1 MIETIRNMKRRSA
14 SENGE
19 SGFTLIE
26 LLIVIVVLGI
36 LAAIVVFALSGVTGQ
51 SSAAACQSDAKTVGI
66 GVAALQAE
74 NPTTTPATSAIWKTD
89 LLGATL
95 QGAPFLQSWPTPSG
109 GTYTV
114 SVAIGADLGAG
125 VTTQD
130 GVVAIPGVTG
140 NAVVPSAG
148 DVLITATNN
157 ASNVYDATVNPDEAC
172 LHLKNLS

>member
-1 MIETIRNMKRRSA
+1 MIKTIQRQRRAA
-14 SENGE
+14 SENGDT
-19 SGFTLIE
+19 GFTLIE

-74 NPTTTPATSAIWKTD
+74 NPTTTPASSGVWQTD
-89 LLGATL
+89 LLGTTPVIPL

-109 GTYTV
+109 GTYSV
-114 SVAIGADLGAG
+114 SVAIGTEAKTSD
-125 VTTQD
+125 
-130 GVVAIPGVTG
+130 TG
-140 NAVVPSAG
+140 GGNLPAAG

-157 ASNVYDATVNPDEAC
+157 GGNVYDATVNPDEAC
-172 LHLKNLS
+172 VHLKLGS